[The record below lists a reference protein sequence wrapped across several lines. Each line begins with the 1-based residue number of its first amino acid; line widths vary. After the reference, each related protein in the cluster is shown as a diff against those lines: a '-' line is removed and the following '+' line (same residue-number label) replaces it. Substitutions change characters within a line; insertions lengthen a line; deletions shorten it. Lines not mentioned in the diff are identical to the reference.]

1 MNFCFS
7 YLGCIYVLQARERF
21 GWMVITETGPNDAR
35 CVVWAPGLRYV
46 FIFIFSGS
54 YILTNGFLFYLGC
67 IYVLYAQE
75 GFGWTAIMKT
85 GPKNIRHVF
94 WALGTIFLIFNFF
107 SRVLYI
113 LTDGFLFYL
122 GCIYVLY
129 AQEGFGW
136 TAITTTGPNDIR
148 HIVWALGTIFLI
160 FNFFSHVLYILTN
173 GFLFYL
179 GCIYVLQAQE
189 GFGWTAMTKTGPN
202 DARHI
207 VWA

>member
-1 MNFCFS
+1 MPDASFGPPALGMFLFS
-7 YLGCIYVLQARERF
+7 FFRVLYILTNGFLFYLGCIYVLYAQEGF
-21 GWMVITETGPNDAR
+21 GWMAITKTGPSDIR
-35 CVVWAPGLRYV
+35 HVVWALGT
-46 FIFIFSGS
+46 IFLILIFFSRVL

-85 GPKNIRHVF
+85 GPKDIRHVF

-107 SRVLYI
+107 FRVLYI

-136 TAITTTGPNDIR
+136 TA
-148 HIVWALGTIFLI
+148 
-160 FNFFSHVLYILTN
+160 
-173 GFLFYL
+173 
-179 GCIYVLQAQE
+179 
-189 GFGWTAMTKTGPN
+189 MTKTGPN

-207 VWA
+207 VWALG